1 MAVLGTN
8 YPAILEHFKKSQMKG
23 QDYSG
28 NAIQV
33 ETYADIKEKVVSTP
47 GAIGF
52 STAALLDESIQPIRY
67 SGGMRIV
74 TLITKGTPSPKV
86 EKLIEFTQK
95 EGKKYIKQ

>member
-1 MAVLGTN
+1 MFRK
-8 YPAILEHFKKSQMKG
+8 YHQE
-23 QDYSG
+23 
-28 NAIQV
+28 
-33 ETYADIKEKVVSTP
+33 IKDKIIATP

-52 STAALLDESIQPIRY
+52 STAVFLDDTIQPIRY

-86 EKLIEFTQK
+86 DELIRFIQK